1 MSERS
6 KGIERSREGVPI
18 WNGDAGS
25 FQEYEECAL
34 QWEQA
39 VAVQKRYLCA
49 PRLVTEL
56 TGTAKRFI
64 VGKRPDW
71 VSYNGGVVKLLSHLR
86 SSLGLPQLPEMAEF
100 LSRYFKQSRRRKGE
114 GMNEYITRKTESY
127 SRARQSLARVSQR
140 YEKSTGPT
148 WSSRSSNSGRDPWHN
163 YGPSTT
169 SQDPWTSAASQEG
182 SFHEARDPLEQENG
196 GEDPGDDQ
204 SDPDGHE
211 SWSGGW
217 HDSHWGPS
225 SWWSSSWHGG
235 NENESWSLEAPE
247 LLPDYVQGWFLLH
260 DSNLTNTERNMIL
273 AATKGDYGLQ
283 RIAQELRNQWS
294 DEDIR
299 RRDQS
304 HGSGW
309 WIDDDDYEIPNDLT
323 DSAWHSTDD
332 LNEEGAA
339 LMNEAEQDAQEALAL
354 LEKSKRTLKDA
365 RDRQHQVRMSRK
377 YFRTSFK
384 TSSGEGRSRDYKSS
398 TRCLRCGGDH
408 KTFQCPKPGPGASA
422 STAESQS
429 APFVC
434 FAGADPDPPASD
446 CLHAED
452 DAFLSTPEVV
462 SQGKAVLDGGA
473 TRTIG
478 SVVALEAVLNKNQE
492 CRGSSGLQS
501 VDLEDRPVFGFGNS
515 SKDRCLSTASL
526 SVAADGKAGSLK
538 VHALDRGD
546 GPILFSIESLRALG
560 AIIDFREDLVCFRA
574 LNDQKVIPLERSSAG
589 HQLLPLTQDWY
600 DGAFN
605 AKQPICS
612 LRDVI

>member
-39 VAVQKRYLCA
+39 VAVGKRYLCA

-64 VGKRPDW
+64 VGKKPDW
-71 VSYNGGVVKLLSHLR
+71 VSYNGGVGKLLSHLR
-86 SSLGLPQLPEMAEF
+86 SSLGLPQLPEMTEF
-100 LSRYFKQSRRRKGE
+100 LTKYFKQSRRRKGE
-114 GMNEYITRKTESY
+114 GMNEYITKKTESY

-140 YEKSTGPT
+140 YEKPGGST
-148 WSSRSSNSGRDPWHN
+148 WSSRSSAVGHDAWRH
-163 YGPSTT
+163 YGPSNT
-169 SQDPWTSAASQEG
+169 SWGSWTPAASQGEAA
-182 SFHEARDPLEQENG
+182 SEARAPVEEAEERDG
-196 GEDPGDDQ
+196 ADGDR
-204 SDPDGHE
+204 SDHDDHE
-211 SWSGGW
+211 SWAGDW
-217 HDSHWGPS
+217 YHDPWGPS
-225 SWWSSSWHGG
+225 SWWSSSWSGG
-235 NENESWSLEAPE
+235 GEEEAWSVDTSSD

-260 DSNLTNTERNMIL
+260 DANLSNTERNMIL

-294 DEDIR
+294 DEDLR

-309 WIDDDDYEIPNDLT
+309 WVGDDDYEVSEDLA
-323 DSAWHSTDD
+323 DSAWSSTED
-332 LNEEGAA
+332 LNDEGAA
-339 LMNEAEQDAQEALAL
+339 LVNEAEKECQEALAL
-354 LEKSKRTLKDA
+354 LDQTKRTLKDA
-365 RDRQHQVRMSRK
+365 RNRQHQVRMSRK

-384 TSSGEGRSRDYKSS
+384 SSGGGQNRDGRAPP
-398 TRCLRCGGDH
+398 RCLRCGGDH
-408 KTFQCPKPGPGASA
+408 KTFQCPKTGSNASA
-422 STAESQS
+422 SVSEENS

-434 FAGADPDPPASD
+434 YADADPDLPQPD
-446 CLHAED
+446 CLHADD
-452 DAFLSTPEVV
+452 DAFLSTSEVV

-478 SVVALEAVLNKNQE
+478 SVVALEAVLNLNQN
-492 CRGSSGLQS
+492 GKGTSGLQS
-501 VDLEDRPVFGFGNS
+501 VDLMDRPVFGFGNS
-515 SKDRCLSTASL
+515 SKDQCISTASL
-526 SVAADGKAGSLK
+526 SVAADGRPGSLR
-538 VHALDRGD
+538 VHTLDRGD

-560 AIIDFREDLVCFRA
+560 AIIDFREDLVVFRA
-574 LNDQKVIPLERSSAG
+574 VNDKKIIPLERSSAG

-600 DGAFN
+600 DGAFES
-605 AKQPICS
+605 KSPIRS
-612 LRDVI
+612 LRDAI